1 MGHRFSGGF
10 FLQGVKMMKL
20 TKQTLALVWAVL
32 VTLPLGAA
40 QVPAGV
46 SLHPTQVL
54 VRNNGAEPET
64 LDPALAESVGA
75 NNITRDLFEGLTAMD
90 SSGRVVPGVA
100 QSWSQVN
107 ATTWFFRL
115 RANARW
121 SNGDAV
127 TADDFV
133 YGLRRFVDPKTG
145 SKYALTFGSFLL
157 NGLEI
162 AQAKRPPAELGAKA
176 IDRLTLEL
184 RTPYPVPFLPALV
197 SNNQFGPLHRATIEQ
212 HGRDWTKPGRMVG
225 NGAYVLRDWQVN
237 NRIVIEKNPQYW
249 DAAQVQ
255 LTRVTFLPI
264 EDASADIK
272 LFESGENDWVYQLP
286 PGTFEKYRAQYPKEV
301 RNVSVLGLRYYSYN
315 TRDPFFRDV
324 RVRKAL
330 SMVIDRDILA
340 QKVTADGQIPAYSVM
355 VRGVEGAEVTPYE
368 WAAWPMERRVAEAR
382 KLLEQAG
389 VKPGSRFMLSYNTS
403 EYHKKMAIFAASEWK
418 TKLGLIVDMESVEF
432 KVLLHKRHDGQFQM
446 ARNGWLADYND
457 ATTFLSLIKCDSDQN
472 NNFNCNREAEA
483 LIQQG
488 LQSAD
493 TAKRKALLTE
503 ASRRIMEDYPIIPLL
518 QYSVPRLVRAWV
530 GGYGEGQAMDRHRS
544 QDLYI
549 IKH

>member
-1 MGHRFSGGF
+1 MNIACMASRPWVF
-10 FLQGVKMMKL
+10 
-20 TKQTLALVWAVL
+20 ALIAASML
-32 VTLPLGAA
+32 GCLPTGAA
-40 QVPAGV
+40 TVPPGV
-46 SLHPTQVL
+46 QLHATQTL

-90 SSGRVVPGVA
+90 SAGRVVPGVA
-100 QSWSQVN
+100 QSWSQGN
-107 ATTWFFRL
+107 PTTWTFKL

-121 SNGDAV
+121 SNGDPV

-133 YGLRRFVDPKTG
+133 YGIRRFADPRTG
-145 SKYALTFGSFLL
+145 SKYAATFGSFLL
-157 NGLEI
+157 HGREVT
-162 AQAKRPPAELGAKA
+162 QGSKPPAEIGVRA
-176 IDRLTLEL
+176 IDKLTLEI
-184 RTPYPVPFLPALV
+184 RTAFPVSFLPALV
-197 SNNQFGPLHRATIEQ
+197 SNNQFGPIHRATVEK

-225 NGAYVLRDWQVN
+225 NGAYVLKDWQVN

-249 DAAQVQ
+249 DAANVQ
-255 LTRVTFLPI
+255 LTRVTYLPI

-286 PGTFEKYRAQYPKEV
+286 PGTFEKYRAQYPREI
-301 RNVSVLGLRYYSYN
+301 RNTPILGLRYYSFN

-330 SMVIDRDILA
+330 SMVIDRDLLA
-340 QKVTADGQIPAYSVM
+340 QKVTADGQAPAYSVM
-355 VRGVEGAEVTPYE
+355 VPGVEGADVTPYD
-368 WAAWPMERRVAEAR
+368 WAQWPMERRIAEAR

-389 VKPGSRFMLSYNTS
+389 VKPGSRFSLAYNTS

-418 TKLGLIVDMESVEF
+418 NKLGLVMETESMEF
-432 KVLLHKRHDGQFQM
+432 KVLLRRRHDGQFQM

-457 ATTFLSLIKCDSDQN
+457 ATTFLALIKCDSDQN

-493 TAKRKALLTE
+493 PARRKALLTD
-503 ASRRIMEDYPIIPLL
+503 ASRMIMEDYPIIPLL
-518 QYSVPRLVRAWV
+518 QYSVPRLIRPWV
-530 GGYGEGQAMDRHRS
+530 GGYGNGNPQDRHRS

-549 IKH
+549 VRH

>member
-1 MGHRFSGGF
+1 MNIACMASRPWVF
-10 FLQGVKMMKL
+10 
-20 TKQTLALVWAVL
+20 ALIAASML
-32 VTLPLGAA
+32 GCLPTGAA
-40 QVPAGV
+40 TVPPGV
-46 SLHPTQVL
+46 QLHATQTL

-90 SSGRVVPGVA
+90 SAGRVVPGVA
-100 QSWSQVN
+100 LSWSQGN
-107 ATTWFFRL
+107 PTTWTFKL

-121 SNGDAV
+121 SNGDPV

-133 YGLRRFVDPKTG
+133 YGIRRFADPRTG
-145 SKYALTFGSFLL
+145 SKYAATFGSFLL
-157 NGLEI
+157 HGREVT
-162 AQAKRPPAELGAKA
+162 QGSKPPAEIGVRA
-176 IDRLTLEL
+176 IDKLTLEI
-184 RTPYPVPFLPALV
+184 RTAFPVSFLPALV
-197 SNNQFGPLHRATIEQ
+197 SNNQFGPIHRATVEK

-225 NGAYVLRDWQVN
+225 NGAYVLKDWQVN

-249 DAAQVQ
+249 DAANVQ
-255 LTRVTFLPI
+255 LTRVTYLPI

-286 PGTFEKYRAQYPKEV
+286 PGTFEKYRAQYPREI
-301 RNVSVLGLRYYSYN
+301 RNTPILGLRYYSFN

-330 SMVIDRDILA
+330 SMVIDRDLLA
-340 QKVTADGQIPAYSVM
+340 QKVTADGQAPAYSVM
-355 VRGVEGAEVTPYE
+355 VPGVEGADVTPYD
-368 WAAWPMERRVAEAR
+368 WAQWPMERRIAEAR

-389 VKPGSRFMLSYNTS
+389 VKPGSRFSLAYNTS

-418 TKLGLIVDMESVEF
+418 NKLGLVMETESMEF
-432 KVLLHKRHDGQFQM
+432 KVLLRRRHDGQFQM

-457 ATTFLSLIKCDSDQN
+457 ATTFLALIKCDSDQN

-493 TAKRKALLTE
+493 PARRKALLTD
-503 ASRRIMEDYPIIPLL
+503 ASRMIMEDYPIIPLL
-518 QYSVPRLVRAWV
+518 QYSVPRLIRPWV
-530 GGYGEGQAMDRHRS
+530 GGYGNGNPQDRHRS

-549 IKH
+549 VRH

>member
-1 MGHRFSGGF
+1 MNSACAARRSWVIA
-10 FLQGVKMMKL
+10 L
-20 TKQTLALVWAVL
+20 LAAPMIGWTPA
-32 VTLPLGAA
+32 GAA
-40 QVPAGV
+40 NVPAGV
-46 SLHPTQVL
+46 QLHATQTL

-75 NNITRDLFEGLTAMD
+75 NNITRDLFEGLTALD
-90 SSGRVVPGVA
+90 SAGRVVPAVA
-100 QSWSQVN
+100 QSWSQSN
-107 ATTWFFRL
+107 PTTRTFKL

-121 SNGDAV
+121 SNGEPV

-133 YGLRRFVDPKTG
+133 YGIRRFADPRTG
-145 SKYALTFGSFLL
+145 SKYAATFGSFLL
-157 NGLEI
+157 NGKEVT
-162 AQAKRPPAELGAKA
+162 QGAKPPADLGVRA
-176 IDRLTLEL
+176 IDKLTLEI
-184 RTPYPVPFLPALV
+184 RTAFPVSFFPALV
-197 SNNQFGPLHRATIEQ
+197 SNNQLGPIHRATVEK

-225 NGAYVLRDWQVN
+225 NGAYVLKDWQVN

-249 DAAQVQ
+249 DAANVQ
-255 LTRVTFLPI
+255 LTRVTYLPI

-286 PGTFEKYRAQYPKEV
+286 PGTFEKYRAQYPKEI
-301 RNVSVLGLRYYSYN
+301 RNTPILGLRYYSFN

-330 SMVIDRDILA
+330 SMVIDRDLLA
-340 QKVTADGQIPAYSVM
+340 QKVTADGQAPAYSVM
-355 VRGVEGAEVTPYE
+355 VPGVEGADVTPYE
-368 WAAWPMERRVAEAR
+368 WAQWPMERRVAEAR

-389 VKPGSRFMLSYNTS
+389 VKPGSRFSLAYNTS

-418 TKLGLIVDMESVEF
+418 NKLGLVMETESMEF
-432 KVLLHKRHDGQFQM
+432 KVLLRRRHDGQFQM

-457 ATTFLSLIKCDSDQN
+457 ATTFLALIKCDSDQN

-493 TAKRKALLTE
+493 TARRKALLTD
-503 ASRRIMEDYPIIPLL
+503 ASRMIMDDYPIIPLL
-518 QYSVPRLVRAWV
+518 QYSVPRLIRPWV
-530 GGYGEGQAMDRHRS
+530 GGYGNGNPQDRHRS

-549 IKH
+549 IRH

>member
-1 MGHRFSGGF
+1 MAWRPWIF
-10 FLQGVKMMKL
+10 
-20 TKQTLALVWAVL
+20 ALIAASML
-32 VTLPLGAA
+32 GCLPTGAA
-40 QVPAGV
+40 TVPPGV
-46 SLHPTQVL
+46 QLHATQTL

-90 SSGRVVPGVA
+90 SAGRVVPGVA
-100 QSWSQVN
+100 QSWSQGN
-107 ATTWFFRL
+107 PTTWTFKL

-121 SNGDAV
+121 SNGDPV

-133 YGLRRFVDPKTG
+133 YGIRRFADPRTG
-145 SKYALTFGSFLL
+145 SKYAATFGSFLL
-157 NGLEI
+157 HGREVT
-162 AQAKRPPAELGAKA
+162 QGSKPPAEIGVRA
-176 IDRLTLEL
+176 IDKLTLEI
-184 RTPYPVPFLPALV
+184 RTAFPVSFLPALV
-197 SNNQFGPLHRATIEQ
+197 SNNQFGPIHRATVEK

-225 NGAYVLRDWQVN
+225 NGAYVLKDWQVN

-249 DAAQVQ
+249 DAANVQ
-255 LTRVTFLPI
+255 LTRVTYLPI

-286 PGTFEKYRAQYPKEV
+286 PGTFEKYRAQYPREI
-301 RNVSVLGLRYYSYN
+301 RNTPILGLRYYSFN

-330 SMVIDRDILA
+330 SMVIDRDLLA
-340 QKVTADGQIPAYSVM
+340 QKVTADGQAPAYSVM
-355 VRGVEGAEVTPYE
+355 VPGVEGADVTPYD
-368 WAAWPMERRVAEAR
+368 WAQWPMERRIAEAR

-389 VKPGSRFMLSYNTS
+389 VKPGSRFSLAYNTS

-418 TKLGLIVDMESVEF
+418 NKLGLVMETESMEF
-432 KVLLHKRHDGQFQM
+432 KVLLRRRHDGQFQM

-457 ATTFLSLIKCDSDQN
+457 ATTFLALIKCDSDQN

-493 TAKRKALLTE
+493 PARRKALLTD
-503 ASRRIMEDYPIIPLL
+503 ASRMIMEDYPIIPLL
-518 QYSVPRLVRAWV
+518 QYSVPRLIRPWV
-530 GGYGEGQAMDRHRS
+530 GGYGNGNPQDRHRS

-549 IKH
+549 VRH